1 MECKDHVDRKD
12 PKRLISFLTFEN
24 QKKKKRKIEVANC
37 SIRNQKKKTRSKT
50 ITGTRS
56 GVKLDS

>member
-37 SIRNQKKKTRSKT
+37 SIRNQKKKRDQKP
-50 ITGTRS
+50 
-56 GVKLDS
+56 